1 MTDFKIRAKLGSGA
15 FGNVYLVQ
23 LEEPEPESLEADN
36 TDNNSKST
44 VKNAK
49 VKYQFAMKVMN
60 KEDIFEKNMAGYAK
74 SERDIFEMCK
84 DCPFIAKMYFAF
96 QNNKNVFLLL
106 EFCYYGDLGGV
117 LKRDRRFTEEVARK
131 YLCQIIMAIE
141 HLHSK
146 NILYRDL
153 KPDNILL
160 GHNGNVKLTDF
171 GLSKKDTD
179 NYYSSKSFCGT
190 LAYLA
195 PEMFLETGY
204 GKVIDW
210 YCVGA
215 VFYEFLVGSPPYYD
229 SDFN

>member
-1 MTDFKIRAKLGSGA
+1 M
-15 FGNVYLVQ
+15 
-23 LEEPEPESLEADN
+23 
-36 TDNNSKST
+36 
-44 VKNAK
+44 
-49 VKYQFAMKVMN
+49 
-60 KEDIFEKNMAGYAK
+60 
-74 SERDIFEMCK
+74 
-84 DCPFIAKMYFAF
+84 
-96 QNNKNVFLLL
+96 L

-117 LKRDRRFTEEVARK
+117 LKRERRFTEEVARK

-229 SDFN
+229 SDFNQMKYNIQHGGLKQRKDLTDNAKDLIIKLLTRQPPLRLGANGAQEVKDHPFFNGIDWNIFTYKTSSGEFDNERANYIMPPCRQTKFTRKMKEEA